1 MKIPGLHNRW
11 FFPWGYKPQKR
22 RQKYTLKNKLGGI
35 FRAIWGHF
43 FFFLGTQQHWWG
55 VIKDTTVAEKG
66 DQRLEIWECVQKLG
80 IWWGDYH
87 KFYYDSARMKSFS
100 FSWPRNK
107 IEINNIWGQKD
118 DYINTW
124 KKGGFAFI
132 IIGKTRQ
139 Q

>member
-1 MKIPGLHNRW
+1 MVGT
-11 FFPWGYKPQKR
+11 KPQKR
-22 RQKYTLKNKLGGI
+22 WQKYTLKNKLGGI

-43 FFFLGTQQHWWG
+43 FLGTQQHWWG
-55 VIKDTTVAEKG
+55 VIKDTTVAQKG
-66 DQRLEIWECVQKLG
+66 DQRLEIWKCVQKWE
-80 IWWGDYH
+80 IWWGKYH
-87 KFYYDSARMKSFS
+87 FFYYDSAVRMRSFS

-124 KKGGFAFI
+124 KKGGFAFWRVKCPRSNNI